1 MELSE
6 QPARSGVS
14 IEKAGAYMRSSSEI
28 RALLDDYRKL
38 AARARADREEAIR
51 QENRG
56 DITLA
61 NNRLEMFSERILML
75 EWVLGENEL

>member
-6 QPARSGVS
+6 QPAGSGVG
-14 IEKAGAYMRSSSEI
+14 IEKAGANMRSPSEI

>member
-6 QPARSGVS
+6 RPAGSGAG
-14 IEKAGAYMRSSSEI
+14 IERTGATMRSPSDI
-28 RALLDDYRKL
+28 KALLDDYRKL

-51 QENRG
+51 QENQA
-56 DITLA
+56 DIALA
-61 NNRLEMFSERILML
+61 NNRLEMFSERILIL